1 LLLSLAAIDVDCWL
15 LVLLLL
21 RLSLI
26 VEPLSR
32 QTVMVTIGGWTIDGR
47 PVERPTH
54 LLSSSVCSGG
64 QWLQRQGHHWIQ
76 PTAASIDN
84 DRH

>member
-1 LLLSLAAIDVDCWL
+1 MFPQTLTLLPLVALSAAVDVDCWL

-21 RLSLI
+21 RLLLI

-32 QTVMVTIGGWTIDGR
+32 QTATVTVGGWTINSR

-64 QWLQRQGHHWIQ
+64 
-76 PTAASIDN
+76 
-84 DRH
+84 